1 MKKIILPIGI
11 LAFSAFTLVNCGGKG
26 DEAAQKSDAKEPE
39 QKEELADETSA
50 VEEESTQDFSSAQ
63 EASDAYKAALEKY
76 AEAME
81 SGNKE
86 EAEALKAELKSIQ
99 ELAGSKFAAKE
110 LEALSKL
117 AEVSMKLEKGQK
129 VDLNNAFKAYGKAME
144 AYGAAMEGLTNDPS
158 VRDAMKASG
167 QAMKAYGDAMDAMG
181 GMEDF

>member
-11 LAFSAFTLVNCGGKG
+11 LAFSAFALVNCGGKG
-26 DEAAQKSDAKEPE
+26 DEAAQKSDAKPEMPE
-39 QKEELADETSA
+39 QLAEETSTN
-50 VEEESTQDFSSAQ
+50 EEESVQDFSSAE
-63 EASDAYKAALEKY
+63 EASEAYKEALEDY

-86 EAEALKAELKSIQ
+86 EAEALKAELKSIK

-110 LEALSKL
+110 LEALNKL

-129 VDLNNAFKAYGKAME
+129 VDLDNAFKAYGKAME
-144 AYGAAMEGLTNDPS
+144 AYGAAMEGMTNDPS
-158 VRDAMKASG
+158 VKEAMKASG
-167 QAMKAYGDAMDAMG
+167 QVMKAYGDAMDAMG